1 MTRTLI
7 AELPSRIDKQ
17 ATIRGWVQAIRDQK
31 SVQFVI
37 VRDESGLAQVV
48 LPKGEPPSEL
58 NEAVSALTAESAVT
72 LTGAVVADER
82 VKLGGLELKL
92 QALRGRLAGRAGV
105 ADRAGLGAGQ
115 AHRLALPGSASSGQA
130 ADLRGADDDRAGD
143 ARLLAQRGLHRD
155 ALRRS

>member
-7 AELPSRIDKQ
+7 AELSERVGQQ

-37 VRDESGLAQVV
+37 VRDETGLAQVV

-72 LTGAVVADER
+72 ITGAVAADER
-82 VKLGGLELKL
+82 VKLAGLELKL
-92 QALRGRLAGRAGV
+92 EQLEVDSLA
-105 ADRAGLGAGQ
+105 D
-115 AHRLALPGSASSGQA
+115 H
-130 ADLRGADDDRAGD
+130 
-143 ARLLAQRGLHRD
+143 
-155 ALRRS
+155 